1 MIYRIAIRT
10 HRPVLESTIQPNS
23 PFCVREFKS
32 LPTRGAGG
40 IGRRAGLRSQWPQ
53 GRAGSSP
60 VPRTTFSTSFAKRP
74 RHLHRLGAWVVGFW
88 NSRISQNIE
97 WKLPEPIAQ
106 SLKPELGLYGI
117 NTRLRRPLTTLFSDN
132 FYKNRHIAVA
142 LVGASAALQT
152 IYAQYMT
159 STAKSEGEE
168 FFQSLRSSLKE
179 PHALHRYCDSCSAPL
194 VYCDFE
200 FWLHGKEDR
209 SSCTVPI
216 GFCPHCDGLPTLH
229 QNAAA

>member
-1 MIYRIAIRT
+1 MQ
-10 HRPVLESTIQPNS
+10 SDS

-60 VPRTTFSTSFAKRP
+60 VPRTTNPPAWNPRRFSP
-74 RHLHRLGAWVVGFW
+74 D
-88 NSRISQNIE
+88 Q
-97 WKLPEPIAQ
+97 P
-106 SLKPELGLYGI
+106 
-117 NTRLRRPLTTLFSDN
+117 RLRRPLTTLFSDN